1 MEGALFR
8 LLVVV
13 AALCS
18 VVAALPLDARAA
30 PKVLRNSDL
39 VPVNPAPG
47 PDIAGISSG
56 GAPWLI
62 HHGSKAMLDADG
74 ELKVNIKGLVFAA
87 TGTTTSSTGAV
98 VSQVKATVICA
109 GKPAVTTGLVP
120 LSASGDAEIRETVAI
135 PSACGDPIVLVQVAS
150 GRWIA
155 VAGR

>member
-1 MEGALFR
+1 MEGSLFRVLVAIAALFS
-8 LLVVV
+8 V
-13 AALCS
+13 A
-18 VVAALPLDARAA
+18 AALPLDASAA

-39 VPVNPAPG
+39 VAVNPAPG

-74 ELKVNIKGLVFAA
+74 GLKVEIKGLVFAA

-98 VSQVKATVICA
+98 VSQVKATAICNGLPA
-109 GKPAVTTGLVP
+109 GTSGLVA

-135 PSACGDPIVLVQVAS
+135 PSACDDPIVLVQVAS